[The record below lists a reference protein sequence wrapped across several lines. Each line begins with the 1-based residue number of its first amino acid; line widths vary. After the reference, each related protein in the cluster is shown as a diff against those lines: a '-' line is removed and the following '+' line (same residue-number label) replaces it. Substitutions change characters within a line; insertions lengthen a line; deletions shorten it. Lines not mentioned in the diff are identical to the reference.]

1 MKKHFTALSLLL
13 TAGILAANARQLR
26 TTVIE
31 GTVVDRPY
39 SRTIL
44 LAPAGQ
50 DMRVNPPQEIPIRNG
65 HFRHTFEASPQA
77 YELAF
82 ADEWQNGSWQPVVF
96 FPDTDT
102 VRMTLYPMDSASMN
116 RITGGA
122 DNRELR
128 YMDSVFTCE
137 TPVFTAW
144 VSLQKARSQNGTYY
158 NAEARTLLERLDHEQ
173 NRAIRDSLWKIWY
186 DMRETHTHLSPEAAA
201 TDRQMQAYYDSVRN
215 ARYEHIRRHPSL
227 AGYYWLYNDQLF
239 SAPESNALREEIYR
253 TVYAARYPEHP
264 YTARLDTMFY
274 RRIAVGKPFA
284 DFSAPDL
291 EGRTHRLSELV
302 AGKMAL
308 IDLWAS
314 WCGPC
319 RRNGMAVIP
328 VYNEFKAKGFT
339 VVGVARET
347 GNSEAMRK
355 AIARDGYPWL
365 NLLELNDRAGIWQ
378 LYGVSR
384 GAGCQVL
391 IDTDGTVLA
400 IDPTAAE
407 LRQILARKLR

>member
-65 HFRHTFEASPQA
+65 HFRHIFEASPQA
-77 YELAF
+77 YELTF
-82 ADEWQNGSWQPVVF
+82 DDEWQNGAWWPVVF

-122 DNRELR
+122 DNREFR

-137 TPVFTAW
+137 TPVFMAW
-144 VSLQKARSQNGTYY
+144 ASLQKARSKNGTYY
-158 NAEARTLLERLDHEQ
+158 NAEARTLLDRLHNEQ
-173 NRAIRDSLWKIWY
+173 NRSTKDSLWRIWY
-186 DMRETHTHLSPEAAA
+186 DMQDAHTHLSPEAAA
-201 TDRQMQAYYDSVRN
+201 TDRQMQTYYDSVRN

-227 AGYYWLYNDQLF
+227 AGYYWLYNDQL
-239 SAPESNALREEIYR
+239 SNVAEFHSLREEIYR
-253 TVYAARYPEHP
+253 TVYAAQYPEYP
-264 YTARLDTMFY
+264 YTALLDTLFY
-274 RRIAVGKPFA
+274 RQIAVGKPFA

-302 AGKMAL
+302 AGKIAL

-339 VVGVARET
+339 VIGVARET

-355 AIARDGYPWL
+355 AIAQDGYPWP
-365 NLLELNDRAGIWQ
+365 NLLELNDRAGIWK
-378 LYGVSR
+378 LYGISN
-384 GAGCQVL
+384 AGGGQFL
-391 IDTDGTVLA
+391 IDENGTVLA
-400 IDPTAAE
+400 INPTAAE